1 MKTNKSF
8 LALSIIS
15 SALLFS
21 CSKEKNEAP
30 GVSYQMKTSSA
41 SAPIGGRVAGGGIQ
55 WTSGHV
61 WASEIEF
68 EAENDNVEVEYKT
81 EMNQKLDL
89 FAPLSSLGMIT
100 IPAGVYE
107 DIEYEVEVAPNGTE
121 AAFQVAGTF
130 TDAAGVATPIKFQLN
145 SKLEIEAKQANVA
158 VTDGNNLTA
167 LTTLNLSVLT
177 AGIAETMLNDAERT
191 NGTIEISPVSN
202 ASLYAMIVAN
212 LKGCSSVEVD

>member
-1 MKTNKSF
+1 MKTNNSI

-21 CSKEKNEAP
+21 CSKEKEAP
-30 GVSYQMKTSSA
+30 GVSYQMKTSST

-55 WTSGHV
+55 WTSGYV

-81 EMNQKLDL
+81 ETRQKLDL
-89 FAPLSSLGMIT
+89 FSPLSSLGMIT
-100 IPAGVYE
+100 IPAGIYE
-107 DIEYEVEVAPNGTE
+107 DIEYEVEIAPNGTE
-121 AAFQVAGTF
+121 SAMEVSGTF

-145 SKLEIEAKQANVA
+145 AALEIEAEQANVT

-177 AGIAETMLNDAERT
+177 AGITETMLNDAIRT
-191 NGTIEISPVSN
+191 NGTIEISSTSN
-202 ASLYAMIVAN
+202 ASLHAMVVAN

>member
-21 CSKEKNEAP
+21 CSKEKNESP

-41 SAPIGGRVAGGGIQ
+41 SAPIGGRVTGGGIQ
-55 WTSGHV
+55 WTSGYV

-68 EAENDNVEVEYKT
+68 EAENGSTEVEFKT
-81 EMNQKLDL
+81 ETKQKLDL

-100 IPAGVYE
+100 IPAGVYK
-107 DIEYEVEVAPNGTE
+107 DIEYEIEVAPNGTE
-121 AAFQVAGTF
+121 AAFQVAGVF
-130 TDAAGVATPIKFQLN
+130 TDSTGMATPISFQLN
-145 SKLEIEAKQANVA
+145 TKIEIEAEQENVT

-177 AGIAETMLNDAERT
+177 AGITETMLNDAERT
-191 NGTIEISPVSN
+191 NGTIEISATSN
-202 ASLYAMIVAN
+202 PILWAMIAAN